1 VKSSVELPQLD
12 WQVRRVVSQA
22 QALRS
27 VIRDEGWIYIS
38 YSPCEL
44 PPNVRNSKCVTVV
57 DPFTYRLSRC
67 RESGNT
73 DPCTSQS
80 FHRA

>member
-1 VKSSVELPQLD
+1 MLIDGEWRPGSTGKSG
-12 WQVRRVVSQA
+12 VVLNPA
-22 QALRS
+22 T
-27 VIRDEGWIYIS
+27 GWIYIS